1 MRFSFL
7 IAWLF
12 SAIFGAIYGQK
23 LLVNSD
29 SIYQLALEAS
39 YANNHVLSVKYLTT
53 LINENAAI
61 EGLYFDRAVQREL
74 AADTAGA
81 IGDLSVMITADKKN
95 ADAHFLRGK
104 LYVETLEYKLA
115 YEDLRHAVKL
125 EKSNADA
132 HYFLAL
138 ASQQL
143 FKTRMAHKHFKKSKE
158 LKSDKI

>member
-1 MRFSFL
+1 MRFKFL
-7 IAWLF
+7 IAVVYN
-12 SAIFGAIYGQK
+12 AIFGAIYAQK
-23 LLVNSD
+23 SLVNLD

-39 YANNHVLSVKYLTT
+39 YANNHELSAKHLTT

-81 IGDLSVMITADKKN
+81 IADLSVLINADKKN
-95 ADAHFLRGK
+95 ADAYFLRGK
-104 LYVETLEYKLA
+104 LYVETFEYKLA
-115 YEDLRHAVKL
+115 FEDLKYAVKL

-143 FKTRMAHKHFKKSKE
+143 FKPRMAHKHFKKSKK
-158 LKSDKI
+158 LKTV